1 MTRIKISKKSKRVYN
16 MLREL
21 DINVINDNKHWQ
33 IVVDA
38 IYYEVYN
45 DKK

>member
-1 MTRIKISKKSKRVYN
+1 

-21 DINVINDNKHWQ
+21 DIIKNVKENVITSHKHWQ
-33 IVVDA
+33 SVVDA